1 MVKFSH
7 PEHLWLLALIPVLF
21 VLWIAW
27 WHWRKQMLQRLG
39 DTENMVQKVPKLRF
53 WLKNSLYLFAIS
65 CLALAWA
72 DPLRGAK
79 MQSTRQEAADVFIA
93 LDISQSMLCQ
103 DISPSRLELAK
114 IFSQKLIKR
123 LEGERIGLIFFAGNA
138 FLQMPLSTD
147 YTFLL
152 QSIQSASPDM
162 LSEQGTNIGAAIDI
176 AEKSFDPE
184 PGGGRMLIVV
194 SDGETH
200 DEGALERAE
209 EAFDNGT
216 VIYTVGAGTT
226 SGGPIPVDGGGGSQF
241 KRDENN
247 AIVKTQL
254 DEAALGKLALSGG
267 GQFFNMSMGDAAV
280 GALTAAA
287 DGLQKRSLD
296 IRSFASFESGYQWF
310 LLPALL
316 LFFGEFFVSMYRKQS
331 D

>member
-1 MVKFSH
+1 MIKFSH
-7 PEHLWLLALIPVLF
+7 PEHLWLLVVIPVLLL
-21 VLWIAW
+21 LWLFW
-27 WHWRKQMLQRLG
+27 WQWRKHALNRLG
-39 DTENMVQKVPKLRF
+39 NSGNIVPPISKARF
-53 WLKNSLYLFAIS
+53 WYKNSLLVLSFL
-65 CLALAWA
+65 CLAFAWA

-79 MQSTRQEAADVFIA
+79 MQTTRQEAADVFIA
-93 LDISQSMLCQ
+93 LDISQSMLCR
-103 DISPSRLELAK
+103 DVSPSRLELSK
-114 IFSQKLIKR
+114 IFAQKLIKR
-123 LEGERIGLIFFAGNA
+123 LEGERVGLIFFAGNA

-147 YTFLL
+147 YAFLL

-184 PGGGRMLIVV
+184 PGGGRMLIVI

-200 DEGALERAE
+200 DENALERAE

-216 VIYTVGAGTT
+216 IIYTVGAGTS
-226 SGGPIPVDGGGGSQF
+226 SGGPIPADGGDGGQF

-247 AIVKTQL
+247 AVVTTKL

-267 GQFFNMSMGDAAV
+267 GHSFNIAMGDAAI
-280 GALTAAA
+280 GALTNAAN
-287 DGLQKRSLD
+287 GLQKRTHD
-296 IRSFASFESGYQWF
+296 IRSFASFESRYQWF

-316 LFFGEFFVSMYRKQS
+316 LLFLEFFISFNRKKL